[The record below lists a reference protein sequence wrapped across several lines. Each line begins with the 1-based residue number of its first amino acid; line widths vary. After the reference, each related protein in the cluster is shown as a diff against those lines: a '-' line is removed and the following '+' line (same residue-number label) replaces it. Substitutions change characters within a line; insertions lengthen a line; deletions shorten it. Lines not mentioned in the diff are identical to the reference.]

1 MNTADNELSFNDLP
15 KAVTRILS
23 DVGDIKQMLTEM
35 HHRQDTTKPADR
47 HVPMTVDEAAE
58 YLTLPK
64 NTLYDK
70 LAKGEI
76 PSTKPA
82 SGMCSIRTSLTSGW
96 SVTARRL
103 CR

>member
-23 DVGDIKQMLTEM
+23 DVGDIKQMLHEM
-35 HHRQDTTKPADR
+35 HHRQEKTKPADR

-64 NTLYDK
+64 NTLMTNSPRVRFRR
-70 LAKGEI
+70 
-76 PSTKPA
+76 PSPA
-82 SGMCSIRTSLTSGW
+82 SDMCSIRTSLTDGW
-96 SVTARRL
+96 SATARL
-103 CR
+103 PCR